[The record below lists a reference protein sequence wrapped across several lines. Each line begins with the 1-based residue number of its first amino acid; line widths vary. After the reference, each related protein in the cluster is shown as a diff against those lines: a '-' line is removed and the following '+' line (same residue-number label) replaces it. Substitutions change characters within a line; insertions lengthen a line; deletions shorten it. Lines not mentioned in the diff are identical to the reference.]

1 MAAHAIKEHRTA
13 RFAKLSIVKV
23 WSQIAIHLRSRSKS
37 FGIRHAQP
45 ATCHDLAADGKVLAT
60 LIGRSDDTGMTLEP
74 LHPIQAERL
83 RTMTPAE
90 KWEVAKG
97 LLRTARETR
106 RSGLALR
113 HPEWSPEQI
122 ERELAREI
130 TRART

>member
-1 MAAHAIKEHRTA
+1 MSHRDLECKQS
-13 RFAKLSIVKV
+13 RRDG
-23 WSQIAIHLRSRSKS
+23 AIHLRSHLKS
-37 FGIRHAQP
+37 CETRHAQP
-45 ATCHDLAADGKVLAT
+45 ATRHDLAADGKVLAT
-60 LIGRSDDTGMTLEP
+60 PMWRSDDTSMTLEP

-83 RTMTPAE
+83 RAMTPAE

-106 RSGLALR
+106 RCGLALR
-113 HPEWSPEQI
+113 HPDWSPEQI